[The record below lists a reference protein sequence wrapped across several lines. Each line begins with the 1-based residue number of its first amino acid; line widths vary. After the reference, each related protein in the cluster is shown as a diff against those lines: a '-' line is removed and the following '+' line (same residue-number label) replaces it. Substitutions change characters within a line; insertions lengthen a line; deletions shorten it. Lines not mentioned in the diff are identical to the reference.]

1 MQQICKAIGH
11 YLRNENKTV
20 ILDLGLQNNEVLLF
34 EESTVYFVGKEKIK
48 DMLAFNQGLKQSQ
61 NGTDTQSIF
70 GRSTRSRGR
79 LNPNTIKILEASNS
93 LEVVKDRY
101 QDEKS

>member
-1 MQQICKAIGH
+1 MFEICKAIGH

-34 EESTVYFVGKEKIK
+34 EESTVYFVGKDRIK
-48 DMLAFNQGLKQSQ
+48 DMLVFKQSQ
-61 NGTDTQSIF
+61 NGNDTQSVF

-79 LNPNTIKILEASNS
+79 LNLNTIKILEASNTID
-93 LEVVKDRY
+93 VPKDRY
-101 QDEKS
+101 ED